1 MSKKFATVS
10 IIAKEMTHTNLA
22 IKSENYWKEVY
33 GRIHVI
39 ILKIQKKKKP
49 YFSSRL
55 ICEEQVGL
63 VTENTCI
70 ISWFYHLLAV
80 YQRRKCLL

>member
-39 ILKIQKKKKP
+39 ILKIQKKKKKTLLL
-49 YFSSRL
+49 F
-55 ICEEQVGL
+55 QVNL
-63 VTENTCI
+63 
-70 ISWFYHLLAV
+70 
-80 YQRRKCLL
+80 